1 MSSKLKYLEWFGVLT
16 AIAYSLFVASNMG
29 LEFIGFILLFVSAI
43 SIGMWT
49 YFGGHR
55 AFCSC
60 NSSMLPQ
67 ASSEC
72 GAGTAASWSG
82 ISPLWMLR
90 TS

>member
-43 SIGMWT
+43 SIGMWA

-60 NSSMLPQ
+60 NFSMLP
-67 ASSEC
+67 
-72 GAGTAASWSG
+72 
-82 ISPLWMLR
+82 LD
-90 TS
+90 